1 MTIIEPQQ
9 ARMTLALISISAVTQ
24 LLGLP
29 PAFLL
34 LSGLLLLGAWL
45 HWLWYWP
52 IPRGLRMLGLGGF
65 AVLIYAQFGNF
76 FGLEPM
82 VALFVGSLL
91 LKLLEVRTRR
101 DVYLLVALS
110 LFGLATPLLFHP
122 ELWWF
127 LLIMGIALLHVSL
140 LTVLH
145 GQRSEKAALRGA
157 LDILWRA
164 MPLAALLFFI
174 VPRLPPLWAVP
185 MANHQSKTG
194 LSETLSL
201 GSMDSLSRDGSLAFS
216 VRFAENTPLPLP
228 GERYWRSL
236 MLVDYDGMKWMASD
250 IQHMRGGQPS
260 KMLEPVWQYQLLMAP
275 SAQRWVPVL
284 GSALIWPNSVEYLHD
299 GTVRARQPIHAR
311 QLIPMASAPDIVS
324 DPFGRAWWNRLTALP
339 PDLHPQTRAFARAM
353 QEQYGEGAL
362 DAILRRFTDTAF
374 RYTLQPAP
382 LFGDKVDSFM
392 FTTREGFCEH
402 YAVAFAVMARELG
415 YPTRLATG
423 YLGGESSQVDPA
435 TLMVYQYD
443 AHAWV
448 EIWHGER
455 GWVRYDP
462 TAWINPS
469 RIDAPP
475 ALRPEWQ
482 GADLPMFEELAWL
495 IRGQQWLSQVRHAT
509 EWANL
514 RWMQFMTGFDAAG
527 QTAFLKRWLG
537 GVDVPRLLMLLAIV
551 IVPGWLWYSRS
562 WWWRRRKP
570 LEQSYRAMLKQFV
583 MADNA
588 TPRQLASHLSERFT
602 LQAEIIE
609 AECQVLQDYWFGRN
623 KPDDMRASLAMQRLL
638 KILKDK
644 KEPPPSERG

>member
-1 MTIIEPQQ
+1 MTIIEPLQ
-9 ARMTLALISISAVTQ
+9 ARMTLALISVSAITQ

-29 PAFLL
+29 PAFLI
-34 LSGLLLLGAWL
+34 LSGLLLLAAWL
-45 HWLWYWP
+45 HWLWFWP
-52 IPRGLRMLGLGGF
+52 IPRGLRLMGLLGF
-65 AVLIYAQFGNF
+65 AILIFVQFGNF

-127 LLIMGIALLHVSL
+127 LAIMALALLHIALLA
-140 LTVLH
+140 VLH
-145 GQRSEKAALRGA
+145 GQRSGRDALRGA
-157 LDILWRA
+157 VGILWRA
-164 MPLAALLFFI
+164 LPLAALLFFI

-216 VRFAENTPLPLP
+216 VRFDAAQPLPLP
-228 GERYWRSL
+228 DERYWRSL
-236 MLVDYDGMKWMASD
+236 MLVDYDGEQWMAPD
-250 IQHMRGGQPS
+250 IQHLRGESPPAA
-260 KMLEPVWQYQLLMAP
+260 LPTWRYQLLLSP

-284 GSALIWPNSVEYLHD
+284 GTALSWPNSLEYLAD
-299 GTVRARQPIHAR
+299 GTVRARRPIHAR
-311 QLIPMASAPDIVS
+311 QLFDISS
-324 DPFGRAWWNRLTALP
+324 DANIVRTSLGRAWWNRLTALP
-339 PDLHPQTRAFARAM
+339 PDVHPLTRAYARDMA
-353 QEQYGEGAL
+353 ERHGDDAL
-362 DAILRRFTDTAF
+362 TAILRSFTQGDF

-382 LFGDKVDSFM
+382 LLGDKVDRFM

-415 YPTRLATG
+415 YPTRVATG
-423 YLGGESSQVDPA
+423 YLGGEASQVDPL

-448 EIWHGER
+448 EIWHENQ

-462 TAWINPS
+462 TAWINPA
-469 RIDAPP
+469 RIESPP
-475 ALRPEWQ
+475 AMRPEWR

-495 IRGQQWLSQVRHAT
+495 LRGQRWLSQWRHAT
-509 EWANL
+509 EWMNL
-514 RWMQFMTGFDAAG
+514 RWMQFMADFDGAG

-537 GVDVPRLLMLLAIV
+537 EIDIPRMLMLVALV
-551 IVPGWLWYSRS
+551 IAPGWLWYNRT
-562 WWWRRRKP
+562 WWWRRRRSLP
-570 LEQSYRAMLKQFV
+570 EYYRDLLQHLALPE
-583 MADNA
+583 NI
-588 TPRQLASHLSERFT
+588 TPSQLAHVLSERFAH
-602 LQAEIIE
+602 QRDWIAV
-609 AECQVLQDYWFGRN
+609 ECQVLQRYWFGQH
-623 KPDDMRASLAMQRLL
+623 KPTDARVMEALRRLRSVAEE
-638 KILKDK
+638 K
-644 KEPPPSERG
+644 KEPPLMERG